1 MTKDMRILLISLI
14 ILIGLNLTCLGQ
26 EKRVTVKSGIG
37 YYMDAF
43 TINDGPIIWLEGG
56 YKLKSGF
63 FINARASS
71 SSVDWTLRAGM
82 FADYKTILL
91 RQMADVT
98 FSKPVN
104 IKFKHYLEPG
114 LGFKLKRES
123 QFSPDASIVNSPD
136 GIIIYTDY
144 SEFFYEIGFTLCL
157 DYYYQFESNFY
168 MGLRAD
174 SNVIWALGFE
184 GLSVTPIFGF
194 RF

>member
-1 MTKDMRILLISLI
+1 MRSLVISLI
-14 ILIGLNLTCLGQ
+14 ILIGFNLTGLSQ
-26 EKRVTVKSGIG
+26 DKRFTVKSGIG

-43 TINDGPIIWLEGG
+43 TTNDGPIIWLEGG
-56 YKLKSGF
+56 YKLKNGF
-63 FINARASS
+63 FINARTSS
-71 SSVDWTLRAGM
+71 SSVEWILRAGM

-104 IKFKHYLEPG
+104 IKFKHYIEPG

-123 QFSPDASIVNSPD
+123 QFSPEASIVNSPD

-168 MGLRAD
+168 LGLRAD

-184 GLSVTPIFGF
+184 GLSITPIFGF